1 MGMTGPS
8 GGVGGRRGRGGRRAP
23 IADINV
29 TPLVDVML
37 VLLIIFMIT
46 APLLASAVPID
57 LPESRAKPI
66 ETEEQE
72 PVQLSINADDTLYI
86 GEEVVPEAELPARLD
101 AIARERQ
108 EGGKPRQIMLRAD
121 KGLDYGRVMRVM
133 GELNRAGLTRI
144 SLVTTGAEGAAEAT
158 PTAEAAVTDGSETEQ

>member
-1 MGMTGPS
+1 MAMTGPS
-8 GGVGGRRGRGGRRAP
+8 GGGVGARRGRGHRRAP
-23 IADINV
+23 MAEINV

-57 LPESRAKPI
+57 LPESRAKPV

-108 EGGKPRQIMLRAD
+108 GDDKPRQIMLRAD

-144 SLVTTGAEGAAEAT
+144 SLMTTGASGDTPAA
-158 PTAEAAVTDGSETEQ
+158 AAVTDRSDTGQ

>member
-1 MGMTGPS
+1 MAMSGPS
-8 GGVGGRRGRGGRRAP
+8 GGVGGRRGRGTRRAP
-23 IADINV
+23 MADINV

-57 LPESRAKPI
+57 LPESRAKPV

-72 PVQLSINADDTLYI
+72 PVQLSVGADDTIYI

-101 AIARERQ
+101 AIVREN
-108 EGGKPRQIMLRAD
+108 EGKDKPRQVMLRAD
-121 KGLDYGRVMRVM
+121 KGLDYGRVMRIM

-144 SLVTTGAEGAAEAT
+144 ALVTTGANDAPASEAT
-158 PTAEAAVTDGSETEQ
+158 VTNGSETGQ

>member
-1 MGMTGPS
+1 MSGPS
-8 GGVGGRRGRGGRRAP
+8 GGIGGRRGRGNRRAP
-23 IADINV
+23 MAEINV

-57 LPESRAKPI
+57 LPESRAKPV

-72 PVQLSINADDTLYI
+72 PVQLSVGADDAIYI

-101 AIARERQ
+101 AIAREN
-108 EGGKPRQIMLRAD
+108 EGEDRPRQIMLRAD
-121 KGLDYGRVMRVM
+121 KGLDYGRVMRIM

-144 SLVTTGAEGAAEAT
+144 ALVTTGANEAPANEAT
-158 PTAEAAVTDGSETEQ
+158 VTDGSETGQ

>member
-1 MGMTGPS
+1 MAMSGPS
-8 GGVGGRRGRGGRRAP
+8 GGVGSRRGRGGRRAP
-23 IADINV
+23 MSEINV

-57 LPESRAKPI
+57 LPESRAKPV
-66 ETEEQE
+66 ETEDQE
-72 PVQLSINADDTLYI
+72 PIQLSVGADDTLYI

-101 AIARERQ
+101 AIARENDGQDR
-108 EGGKPRQIMLRAD
+108 PRQIMLRAD

-144 SLVTTGAEGAAEAT
+144 SLVTTGANAEAAA
-158 PTAEAAVTDGSETEQ
+158 PAAVTDGSETGT

>member
-1 MGMTGPS
+1 MAMTGPS
-8 GGVGGRRGRGGRRAP
+8 GGIGGRRGRGTRRAP
-23 IADINV
+23 MAEINV

-57 LPESRAKPI
+57 LPESRAKPV
-66 ETEEQE
+66 ETEDQE
-72 PVQLSINADDTLYI
+72 PVQLSINGDDTLYI

-101 AIARERQ
+101 AIAREN
-108 EGGKPRQIMLRAD
+108 EGKDKPRQIMLRAD

-144 SLVTTGAEGAAEAT
+144 SLVTTGSDGAPDSA
-158 PTAEAAVTDGSETEQ
+158 PAAVTDGSETQP

>member
-1 MGMTGPS
+1 MAMTGPS
-8 GGVGGRRGRGGRRAP
+8 GGIGGRRGRGHRRAP
-23 IADINV
+23 MAEINV

-57 LPESRAKPI
+57 LPESRAKPV

-72 PVQLSINADDTLYI
+72 PVQLSINGDDTLYI

-101 AIARERQ
+101 AIARAN
-108 EGGKPRQIMLRAD
+108 EGEDRPRQIMLRAD

-144 SLVTTGAEGAAEAT
+144 SLVTTGANAEPAA
-158 PTAEAAVTDGSETEQ
+158 AAVTDGSETGQ

>member
-1 MGMTGPS
+1 MAAKLKQQ
-8 GGVGGRRGRGGRRAP
+8 GGKVEELNS
-23 IADINV
+23 DMNV
-29 TPLVDVML
+29 TPFVDVML

-57 LPESRAKPI
+57 LPESRAKPV

-86 GEEVVPEAELPARLD
+86 GDEVVPEAELPARLD
-101 AIARERQ
+101 AIARAN
-108 EGGKPRQIMLRAD
+108 EGEDRPRQIMLRAD

-144 SLVTTGAEGAAEAT
+144 ALVTTGADESANVAPA
-158 PTAEAAVTDGSETEQ
+158 AEAAVTDGSDSGP